1 MTDDIYDDDDGQ
13 EAAPIDMI
21 ASYFAAHDWPHE
33 MVGEDEIVA
42 TAQGSWT
49 TYELRAVWRPEDG
62 VLQLLAFPDI
72 RVVEDKR
79 SVAHEAL
86 AMINEQ
92 LWLGHFEL
100 WSNSGTILYR
110 HAMLIGSDAAMPLDI
125 TETLV
130 ESAIDECERFYPVFQ
145 FVLWGGKTPAEA
157 LAASLIETRGEA

>member
-1 MTDDIYDDDDGQ
+1 MSEDHYDDDNH
-13 EAAPIDMI
+13 EAAPMDML

-33 MVGEDEIVA
+33 MVSEDEIVA

-49 TYELRAVWRPEDG
+49 TYELRAVWRADDS
-62 VLQLLAFPDI
+62 VIQLLAFPDI

-79 SVAHEAL
+79 AVAHEAL
-86 AMINEQ
+86 ALINEQ

-100 WSNSGTILYR
+100 WSTSGTILFR
-110 HAMLIGSDAAMPLDI
+110 HGLLVGGSGALSLDSA
-125 TETLV
+125 ETLI

-145 FVLWGGKTPAEA
+145 FVLWGGKSPAEA

>member
-1 MTDDIYDDDDGQ
+1 M
-13 EAAPIDMI
+13 EMLAA
-21 ASYFAAHDWPHE
+21 YFAAHDWAHE
-33 MVGEDEIVA
+33 MVSEDEIVA

-49 TYELRAVWRPEDG
+49 SYELRAVWRADDG
-62 VLQLLAFPDI
+62 VIQLLAFPDI

-79 SVAHEAL
+79 TVAYEAL

-100 WSNSGTILYR
+100 WSSSGTVLFR
-110 HAMLIGSDAAMPLDI
+110 HGMLVGPNAALSIDI

-130 ESAIDECERFYPVFQ
+130 ETAIDECERFYPVFQ
-145 FVLWGGKTPAEA
+145 FVLWGGKSPAEA

>member
-1 MTDDIYDDDDGQ
+1 MSDDIYDDDDGQ
-13 EAAPIDMI
+13 DAAPMEML

-49 TYELRAVWRPEDG
+49 AYELRAVWRPDDG
-62 VLQLLAFPDI
+62 VIQLLAFPDI

-79 SVAHEAL
+79 AVAHEAL

-100 WSNSGTILYR
+100 WSNSGTILFR
-110 HAMLIGSDAAMPLDI
+110 HGMLVGADAALSLDL
-125 TETLV
+125 TETLI

-145 FVLWGGKTPAEA
+145 FVLWGGKTPADA
-157 LAASLIETRGEA
+157 LASALIETQGEA

>member
-1 MTDDIYDDDDGQ
+1 MSDDIYDDEGHD
-13 EAAPIDMI
+13 AAPMEML

-33 MVGEDEIVA
+33 MVSEDEIVA

-49 TYELRAVWRPEDG
+49 TYELRAVWRPDDG
-62 VLQLLAFPDI
+62 VIQLLAFPDI

-79 SVAHEAL
+79 PAAFEAL
-86 AMINEQ
+86 ALINEQ

-100 WSNSGTILYR
+100 WSTSGTILYR
-110 HAMLIGSDAAMPLDI
+110 HGMLVGSEGSLSLDL
-125 TETLV
+125 TETLI

-145 FVLWGGKTPAEA
+145 FVLWGDKSPTEA

>member
-1 MTDDIYDDDDGQ
+1 MSDDIYDDDDGQ
-13 EAAPIDMI
+13 EAAPMEML

-49 TYELRAVWRPEDG
+49 TYELRAVWRADDG
-62 VLQLLAFPDI
+62 VIQLLAFPDI

-79 SVAHEAL
+79 AVAHEAL
-86 AMINEQ
+86 ALINEQ

-100 WSNSGTILYR
+100 WSNSGTILFR
-110 HAMLIGSDAAMPLDI
+110 QGMLLGADASLPLDL
-125 TETLV
+125 TETLI

-145 FVLWGGKTPAEA
+145 FVLWGGKSPAEA

>member
-1 MTDDIYDDDDGQ
+1 MSDDIYDDDDGQ
-13 EAAPIDMI
+13 EAAPMDML
-21 ASYFAAHDWPHE
+21 ASYFAAHDWAHE
-33 MVGEDEIVA
+33 MIGEDEIVA

-49 TYELRAVWRPEDG
+49 TYELRAVWRPDDG
-62 VLQLLAFPDI
+62 VIQLLAFPDI

-79 SVAHEAL
+79 AVAHEAL
-86 AMINEQ
+86 ALINEQ

-100 WSNSGTILYR
+100 WSNSGTILFR
-110 HAMLIGSDAAMPLDI
+110 HGMLIGSEGTLRLDL

-145 FVLWGGKTPAEA
+145 FVLWGGKSPAEA